1 MRRVVLVTLLVAVI
15 ATASI
20 AAASSEHSDAAPKTS
35 VSTKHKAA
43 ADTQISAPCT
53 PSCGKH
59 GVCSVGQCRCEPG
72 WGGVACKTELACPAS
87 CSHHGVC
94 NKGVCQCEAYFG
106 GADCSIL
113 TLPSWPC
120 PKIHGRECGGRGLCH
135 LGKCFCEPSFAGH
148 ACGKVVKNSCG
159 KSDCGGA
166 ERGVCRFGECFC
178 KPGFGGAQCQSE
190 KKCSE
195 ACAAHGVC
203 LLGECKCALGFG
215 GPDCTVPLSKA
226 ERQAAIEHDVVN
238 SVIAAIAPK
247 AKRAAC
253 GSVAKGCGRR
263 GVCHLGRCRCEAG
276 FAGEDCS
283 TKTPAATAAPCAKD
297 CGANGECLF
306 GQCVCLPGF
315 RGKDCSKPAFVPCP
329 NDCSGHGLCYL
340 GKCECAPGFLG
351 KDCSEVQQCKNGCV
365 RGVCVQGM
373 CECVHGF
380 KGEDCSVQ
388 MEAAEMPPKDYLS
401 KKGLDTCGSNG
412 CGPHGACLSHQ
423 CVCVEG
429 YAGRECDL
437 PLSGFTPRPASDVT
451 PANPAVSDIFGTD
464 SCKVNCGSHGVCVG
478 GSCTCVDGWAGVL
491 CNIAVPEILSHKTYS
506 QEDFLNILTKKARVA
521 AEANEAKATAAA
533 GVTAPSASA
542 QKLPAKSNR
551 KKGVSLLESESSST
565 PDADAIPEV
574 VPRAARTTA
583 ILAAD
588 RSTDVAVDAAASAA
602 RAMVRGGGRISPDS
616 KTALGVDGPVL
627 QSSPNQVKMNNDVAG
642 SGNAASYHMSIS
654 PLLMASL
661 CFLTGLMV
669 TLALKCMLD
678 KRDEE
683 KRKMKKMEELLQP
696 AA

>member
-1 MRRVVLVTLLVAVI
+1 MRRVVLVSLMLAVML
-15 ATASI
+15 ASASL
-20 AAASSEHSDAAPKTS
+20 AAASEAAPK
-35 VSTKHKAA
+35 AA
-43 ADTQISAPCT
+43 AAAAKGKATAAATQISAPCT

-59 GVCSVGQCRCEPG
+59 GICSVGQCRCEPG
-72 WGGVACKTELACPAS
+72 WGGVACKTQLSCPAD

-94 NKGVCQCEAYFG
+94 HKGVCQCEAYFG

-120 PKIHGRECGGRGLCH
+120 PKINGRECGGRGLCH
-135 LGKCFCEPSFAGH
+135 LGKCFCEPSFQGH
-148 ACGKVVKNSCG
+148 ACGKVVQNSCG
-159 KSDCGGA
+159 KANCGGA

-178 KPGFGGAQCQSE
+178 KPGFAGAQCQSE

-195 ACAAHGVC
+195 ACSAHGVC
-203 LLGECKCALGFG
+203 LLGECKCALGFA
-215 GPDCTVPLSKA
+215 GPDCTVQLSKA

-238 SVIAAIAPK
+238 SVIAAVGPK

-253 GSVAKGCGRR
+253 GTVAKGCGKR

-276 FAGEDCS
+276 FGGADCS
-283 TKTPAATAAPCAKD
+283 KKSPAATAAACAKD

-329 NDCSGHGLCYL
+329 NDCSAHGLCYL

-351 KDCSEVQQCKNGCV
+351 KDCSEVQQCKKGCV
-365 RGVCVQGM
+365 RGACVQGM
-373 CECVHGF
+373 CECVYGF

-388 MEAAEMPPKDYLS
+388 MEAAELPPKDYLS
-401 KKGLDTCGSNG
+401 AKGLDTCGKNG

-429 YAGRECDL
+429 YTGSQCDL
-437 PLSGFTPRPASDVT
+437 PLSGFTPRAASEST

-491 CNIAVPEILSHKTYS
+491 CTVSVPEIQSHKTYA
-506 QEDFLNILTKKARVA
+506 QENFLSILTKKARVA
-521 AEANEAKATAAA
+521 AEANEARAAAASGASTATATLP
-533 GVTAPSASA
+533 VKSA
-542 QKLPAKSNR
+542 LP
-551 KKGVSLLESESSST
+551 KKQSKKAVSLLEADSAS
-565 PDADAIPEV
+565 DADVIPDV

-588 RSTDVAVDAAASAA
+588 RSTDSSVAIDAAASAA
-602 RAMVRGGGRISPDS
+602 RSMARGGSSVSPSS
-616 KTALGVDGPVL
+616 KTALGVDGPVIK
-627 QSSPNQVKMNNDVAG
+627 SSPNQVEMNNAAAG
-642 SGNAASYHMSIS
+642 NGASYHMSMS
-654 PLLMASL
+654 PLLMAAL
-661 CFLTGLMV
+661 CFLTGLLV
-669 TLALKCMLD
+669 TMSLKCMLD